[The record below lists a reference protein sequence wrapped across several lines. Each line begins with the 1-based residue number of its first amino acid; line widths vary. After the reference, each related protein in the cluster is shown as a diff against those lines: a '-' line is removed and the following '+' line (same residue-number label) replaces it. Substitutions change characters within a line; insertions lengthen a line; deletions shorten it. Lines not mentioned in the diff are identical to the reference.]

1 MTDRLE
7 VLRQQRA
14 LVQEQLAWF
23 DQEIAALTGPA
34 PGAPTPPLSPTA
46 AENAPAPVAAP
57 GPVLPRAPLPDF
69 PEYRADP
76 AGMQTAARRGCLM
89 YAGLALLLLF
99 LGAVAIYFLGYRDH
113 PVLFVTGKPATSAP
127 K

>member
-1 MTDRLE
+1 MPDRLE

-23 DQEIAALTGPA
+23 DREIAAL
-34 PGAPTPPLSPTA
+34 SETA
-46 AENAPAPVAAP
+46 SAAPASPPAVAKAFVPVAAP
-57 GPVLPRAPLPDF
+57 APTLPRAPLPDF

-76 AGMQTAARRGCLM
+76 IGMQSAARRGCLM

-99 LGAVAIYFLGYRDH
+99 LGAVAIYLLAYRDH
-113 PVLFVTGKPATSAP
+113 PVLFVTGKPAASAP